1 MQEVSAATPN
11 EVVTQAKKLLG
22 IKCVYGGTTT
32 SGFDCS
38 GFTSYVYKKLGINLN
53 RTAAAQYS
61 HGTAVSKS
69 NLQPGDLVFFAGTG
83 GQGRITHVGIYIG
96 NRSMISATS
105 SAGIKIDNID
115 TNPYWNPRYAG
126 AKRLD
131 SVKDTPVK
139 PAEPTKSA
147 EPAPEPELPP
157 VTDGNFADVQVAHAA
172 YDAIKELNVEGII
185 SGFPN
190 QEFRPEAQ
198 VSRGQAAAMVNRV
211 LELKPKSNVIFSDV
225 GTTHSFAKDI
235 AAMNEAGILVG
246 YSNGKFGVNDP
257 LTKAQLAAI
266 LERAFNISESVEG
279 QVKSASIY
287 TDVPAS
293 YWAYDSIVA
302 LKLLDKTTV
311 FQTASFSIDANT
323 TRAEFSAAL
332 YSVK

>member
-1 MQEVSAATPN
+1 MQEVSAATPD

-22 IKCVYGGTTT
+22 VKYVYGGTTT

-38 GFTSYVYKKLGINLN
+38 GFTSYVYKGVGINLN
-53 RTAAAQYS
+53 RTAADQYS
-61 HGTAVSKS
+61 QGTAVSKS
-69 NLQPGDLVFFAGTG
+69 NLQPGDLVFYAGIG
-83 GQGRITHVGIYIG
+83 GNGRVTHVGIYVG
-96 NRSMISATS
+96 NRNMISATS

-131 SVKDTPVK
+131 SVQDTPVK
-139 PAEPTKSA
+139 PAEPTPK
-147 EPAPEPELPP
+147 PELTP
-157 VTDGNFADVQVAHAA
+157 VTDGNFADVKVAHAA
-172 YDAIKELNVEGII
+172 YDAIKELNVEGVI

-198 VSRGQAAAMVNRV
+198 VSRGQAATMVNRV
-211 LELKPKSNVIFSDV
+211 LKLNPKSNAIFSDV

-235 AAMNEAGILVG
+235 AAMNEAGILAG

-266 LERAFNISESVEG
+266 LERAFNITDSVEG
-279 QVKSASIY
+279 EVKSASLY

-293 YWAYDSIVA
+293 YWAYESIVA
-302 LKLLDKTTV
+302 LRLLDKTTI